1 MNRPLSIALSALL
14 ACLAAVLPASPA
26 LAQDNWPTR
35 PLRIVHGFGSGGPVD
50 LLARMLAPSIGERV
64 GQTVVVEGKPGAGGT
79 LGAAHVAKADPDGY
93 TLLLMAAGH
102 SAAPGL
108 YNALPYDAAND
119 FTMISMVARS
129 PFAIIAG
136 PSSPAQNMQELIQKA
151 RAMPGK
157 IDYGSAGV
165 GSGMHLVAVLLQARA
180 GVQMT
185 HVPYKTATAVNLA
198 IMTGEIP
205 ILFTSVAGITPLLE
219 SGKVKMLATTG
230 KERYSQLPNVPTI
243 AETVMPDFDVM
254 SWYALAAPKGVPAPI
269 VARLNEAVQATLKRP
284 EVLERLRVQAIEAFP
299 STPRQAQ
306 EMLSSEVTRWTK
318 VVRDEKIPPQN

>member
-1 MNRPLSIALSALL
+1 MKLLKILL
-14 ACLAAVLPASPA
+14 AMALGFATIAVQ
-26 LAQDNWPTR
+26 AQDAWPAR

-50 LLARMLAPSIGERV
+50 LLARMLAPVLSERL
-64 GQTVVVEGKPGAGGT
+64 GQPVVVEGKPGAGGT
-79 LGAAHVAKADPDGY
+79 LGAAFVAKSEPDGY

-108 YNALPYDAAND
+108 YTSLPYDAAND

-136 PSSPAQNMQELIQKA
+136 PASPAASMQELVQKA
-151 RAMPGK
+151 RAQPGK
-157 IDYGSAGV
+157 IDFGSAGV

-180 GVQMT
+180 GIQMT

-198 IMTGEIP
+198 IMGGEIP

-219 SGKVKMLATTG
+219 SGKVKMLAVTG
-230 KERYSQLPNVPTI
+230 KERYSLLPGVPTV
-243 AETVMPDFDVM
+243 AETILPDFDVM
-254 SWYALAAPKGVPAPI
+254 SWYALAAPKYLPAPI
-269 VARLNEAVQATLKRP
+269 VTRLNDTVRAAQQRP
-284 EVLERLRVQAIEAFP
+284 EIVERLRVQAIEMFP

-306 EMLSSEVTRWTK
+306 DLLAAEVARWTK

>member
-1 MNRPLSIALSALL
+1 MTRLRPLSLVLSALL
-14 ACLAAVLPASPA
+14 ACLAAALPAH
-26 LAQDNWPTR
+26 AQDNWPAR

-50 LLARMLAPSIGERV
+50 LLARMLAPAIGERI

-79 LGAAHVAKADPDGY
+79 LGAAYVAKADPDGY

-136 PSSPAQNMQELIQKA
+136 PSSPAQSMQELIQKA

-205 ILFTSVAGITPLLE
+205 ILFTSVAGITPLME

-230 KERYSQLPNVPTI
+230 KERYSQLPNVPTV

-306 EMLSSEVTRWTK
+306 DLLSSEVTRWTK

>member
-1 MNRPLSIALSALL
+1 MKKAVWHQLAAIAL
-14 ACLAAVLPASPA
+14 CVAAAAHPAQ
-26 LAQDNWPTR
+26 AQDAWPTR

-50 LLARMLAPSIGERV
+50 LLARLLAPVLSERL
-64 GQTVVVEGKPGAGGT
+64 GQPVLVEGKPGAGGT
-79 LGAAHVAKADPDGY
+79 LGAAFVAKSEPDGY
-93 TLLLMAAGH
+93 ALLLMAAGH

-108 YNALPYDAAND
+108 YTSLPYDAVND

-136 PSSPAQNMQELIQKA
+136 PASPASNMQELVQKA
-151 RAMPGK
+151 RAQPGK

-165 GSGMHLVAVLLQARA
+165 GSGMHLVAVLLQART
-180 GVQMT
+180 GIQMT

-198 IMTGEIP
+198 VMGGEIP

-230 KERYSQLPNVPTI
+230 RERYSLLPNVPTI
-243 AETVMPDFDVM
+243 AETVLPDFDVM
-254 SWYALAAPKGVPAPI
+254 SWYALAGPKNVPAPI
-269 VARLNEAVQATLKRP
+269 IAKLNEAVQVALKRP
-284 EVLERLRVQAIEAFP
+284 DLLERLRVQAIEAFP

-306 EMLSSEVTRWTK
+306 DLLGSEVARWTK